1 MTVPFLEDNDQTA
14 ARREHLE
21 ALQRLVGNVYPN
33 KFQRSDRSGTASG
46 EDTITSIVGQF
57 KQHEPKVNEGEKPA
71 PEALE
76 AANSELSKVRVR
88 LAGRL
93 AAPPRVMGKAAF
105 VHLSDGVSRL
115 QIYVRRQEI
124 AGVSNDADGGEVD
137 GWELFGLL
145 DHGDFIG
152 VEGFLFITKTGELS
166 VHVEKLQ
173 FLAKALLPMPDKMH
187 GINDPEMRQRQ
198 RYADLIAGS
207 LKLERDANDL
217 TPREVFELRS
227 KVVREIRRFLDERG
241 YVEVETPMLTPLAT
255 GAAAKPFSTYHNA
268 LGIPLYA
275 RIAPELYLKRLVVGG
290 FEKVYELNRN
300 FRNEGISTKHNPEFT
315 MLEFYWAY
323 ADVNQMMD
331 LHEEMMRSVV
341 KVATGGLMVRYGEH
355 EVDFSQPF
363 TRMRMKEAVFHY
375 LPERFL
381 QLGGEAF
388 ALDWLDDAQRVRE
401 LKMFWD
407 ACNVKEAESH
417 IIMRNKIEHGMEPGQ
432 AMEEEYEEIESV
444 DYEQLWRQTVASAPS
459 TDQPPDTTET
469 AQLITFFFERFA
481 EMNLIQP
488 TFITDFPKPVSPLS
502 KASPADPS
510 IAERFEYFVAAIES
524 ANGFSELND
533 PEEQYQRFKD
543 QVQQRERGDE
553 EAMVMDEDYIRALA
567 YGMPPAAGIG
577 VGIDRLVMLLAN
589 KHSIRDV
596 ILFPHLRPE
605 RKADE

>member
-1 MTVPFLEDNDQTA
+1 MSDPGLQNIIPENDQTQ

-21 ALQRLVGNVYPN
+21 ALRRLVGNVYPN
-33 KFQRSDRSGTASG
+33 KFERSKVTENVSG
-46 EDTITSIVGQF
+46 EDTITSIVETF
-57 KQHEPKVNEGEKPA
+57 KKFEPHVVDGERPSA
-71 PEALE
+71 EALE
-76 AANSELSKVRVR
+76 SANATLNKIRIRV
-88 LAGRL
+88 AGRI

-105 VHLSDGVSRL
+105 VHLSDGTQRL
-115 QIYVRRQEI
+115 QIYVRRQDV
-124 AGVSNDADGGEVD
+124 AGVSNDAQGTEVN
-137 GWELFGLL
+137 GWDLFGLL

-152 VEGFLFITKTGELS
+152 VEGYLFVTRTGELS

-187 GINDPEMRQRQ
+187 GINDPEIRQRQ

-207 LKLERDANDL
+207 LKLEERDANDL

-227 KVVREIRRFLDERG
+227 KVVREIRRFLDEHG
-241 YVEVETPMLTPLAT
+241 YIEVETPMLTPLAT
-255 GAAAKPFSTYHNA
+255 GAAAKPFKTHHNA
-268 LGIPLYA
+268 LDIDLYA

-315 MLEFYWAY
+315 MLEFYMAY

-331 LHEEMMRSVV
+331 FAEKLLRSVV
-341 KVATGGLMVRYGEH
+341 YTALGHTHVRYGEH
-355 EVDFSQPF
+355 NIDFSQPF
-363 TRMRMKEAVFHY
+363 NRITMKEAIIKY
-375 LPERFL
+375 WTYEL
-381 QLGGEAF
+381 QQTVGIE
-388 ALDWLDDAQRVRE
+388 LDSRRLDDATEVKFLADWLADWSHLQPYTTIPGYEPQKIDGGVSQKATE
-401 LKMFWD
+401 L
-407 ACNVKEAESH
+407 AETFRARALSYALGDKNQDSLVSSD
-417 IIMRNKIEHGMEPGQ
+417 IAARIAYIFEMTAEEH
-432 AMEEEYEEIESV
+432 
-444 DYEQLWRQTVASAPS
+444 
-459 TDQPPDTTET
+459 
-469 AQLITFFFERFA
+469 
-481 EMNLIQP
+481 LIQP
-488 TFITDFPKPVSPLS
+488 TFITDFPKPISPLS
-502 KASPADPS
+502 KASPTDPS
-510 IAERFEYFVAAIES
+510 VAERFEFFVGALET

-553 EAMVMDEDYIRALA
+553 EAMVMDEDYIRALS

-605 RKADE
+605 QPGQ